1 MFFLLLLFY
10 ILAKLL
16 WLWVNFRLAGI
27 STVISLD
34 K

>member
-16 WLWVNFRLAGI
+16 WVNFLLAGI
-27 STVISLD
+27 SAVISLD